1 MRAGRA
7 DASERLM
14 LSGLE
19 PKRFGADQLRP
30 NPWWRYTAV
39 DDELS
44 EWFAGDA
51 VEQLTLDRI

>member
-1 MRAGRA
+1 
-7 DASERLM
+7 M